1 MDVSEHG
8 YRSDNTIVR
17 FVDKALL
24 EGYVVQRLVVTSSF
38 SMCMDQRHTRATI
51 TATTRAWHSSW
62 HERSSILDSTSA
74 SEIGM
79 YQHPILVT
87 ATGLRVLKP
96 TFLQRKGLFAPTVG
110 VEFFRIIISG
120 MLIVYF
126 VLFSSGALHF

>member
-17 FVDKALL
+17 FVGKALL
-24 EGYVVQRLVVTSSF
+24 KGYVVQRLVVTSSF

-87 ATGLRVLKP
+87 ATGLRVFNLL
-96 TFLQRKGLFAPTVG
+96 FLTKGFVRAYRWL
-110 VEFFRIIISG
+110 ESFRFIISG